1 MGGGRVKAHQLA
13 RKEAASIR
21 NVAPFIIVD
30 NVAKTYSSRS
40 GSSIAAVESLSF
52 DVREGEFLSIVGPS
66 GCGKSTLLKMVGG
79 LLRPSEGKITYSSS
93 TGGKRPKLGI
103 VFQDAVLL
111 PWRNIF
117 QNTCLPLEVQPDSA
131 NIARQRAFDLLSL
144 LGLTGFEE
152 RYPFELSGGMQQRAA
167 IARALVHEPSLLL
180 MDEPFGALDAL
191 TREQMTAELERIWSA
206 TRKTVLFITHSV
218 PEAVL
223 LSDRVIVMTRRP
235 STIADVIEIDL
246 PRPRNIE
253 MVSDACFVEYSTRIR
268 NLLRAS
274 GEL

>member
-1 MGGGRVKAHQLA
+1 MIGEMGVKTHQTA
-13 RKEAASIR
+13 KENAASE
-21 NVAPFIIVD
+21 NTAFITVD
-30 NVAKTYSSRS
+30 KVAKSYSSRS

-79 LLRPSEGKITYSSS
+79 LLSPSEGKITYGSS
-93 TGGKRPKLGI
+93 GNKRPKLGV

-117 QNTCLPLEVQPDSA
+117 QNACLPLEVHPDSRH
-131 NIARQRAFDLLSL
+131 IERQRASDLLNL
-144 LGLTGFEE
+144 VGLKGFED

-191 TREQMTAELERIWSA
+191 TREQMIGELERIWSA

-235 STIADVIEIDL
+235 STIADLIEIDL
-246 PRPRNIE
+246 PRPRSIE
-253 MVSDACFVEYSTRIR
+253 MMSDARSVEYSTRIR

-274 GEL
+274 GDL